1 MDTKHCKDER
11 HFQPPNSMMKSFY
24 CFKIITNTMT
34 LMDYPLFQGN
44 RTEHVGEWEGYSKRL
59 HSMPEAAC
67 TGKNELLMMSFPK
80 ARNM

>member
-1 MDTKHCKDER
+1 MPMTISANKHKY
-11 HFQPPNSMMKSFY
+11 Q
-24 CFKIITNTMT
+24 
-34 LMDYPLFQGN
+34 LLQ
-44 RTEHVGEWEGYSKRL
+44 GYSERL